1 MNTELVVASVSGGVA
16 LLSALISVRASRR
29 QVLLSAELDRRDV
42 MSRRRDPLLWAAFDL
57 QSRLH
62 NIVERGFLPFCYQ
75 DETGRDR
82 EYARRSTLHVL
93 GEYLGQVEI
102 LRRRIQFLDLG
113 RRRHNRAVVER
124 FTAIATVLNEDG
136 GYDDRHFRIFRSDQ
150 RALGEIMIK
159 EDGESCLGYAEFCR
173 RLEGEPEF
181 AAWFQPLLESLDEQ
195 ARSPEPHRRLRD
207 LQLALVELID
217 LLDPN
222 GDQFP
227 ERPRV
232 R

>member
-62 NIVERGFLPFCYQ
+62 NIVERGFLPFCYEG
-75 DETGRDR
+75 ETGRDR

-113 RRRHNRAVVER
+113 KRRHNRAVVER
-124 FTAIATVLNEDG
+124 LTAIATVLNEDG
-136 GYDDRHFRIFRSDQ
+136 GYGDRHFRIFRSDQ

-173 RLEGEPEF
+173 RLEDDPEF
-181 AAWFQPLLESLDEQ
+181 AAWFQPLLESLAAKSSD
-195 ARSPEPHRRLRD
+195 
-207 LQLALVELID
+207 
-217 LLDPN
+217 DPSSCLSVVSIC
-222 GDQFP
+222 P
-227 ERPRV
+227 
-232 R
+232 